1 MIRRDVIYFTTDEN
15 YIDLTSVAILSL
27 QFQNCTKEILVFT
40 TSSAVKDKMDSIHR
54 NVKTIV
60 LPKYTIGF
68 KGSTAYSSEV
78 ADSMSCRIV
87 AFDYLKKHYDR
98 ALYMDSDVFVQKNID
113 HLFDMDLTGYDMAAC
128 RDTQYLNSYS
138 VIGKVELNRRAK
150 LCGDPL
156 NYINSGM
163 LLINLPVLYVPA
175 PAEIVEASKILD
187 ETDWFL
193 PDQDYIS
200 NKYNIKFIDNTY
212 NKTFELYYQYYMTPE
227 EMRTHF
233 IMTENAHVV
242 HYILGTKPYNNFSD
256 AMYRMVPIE
265 RYLRF
270 VQVLKKYFSPA
281 FVQKCKDATNRYN
294 TINIRVPVRVKNEQ
308 YQLGL
313 QSCFRGLI

>member
-1 MIRRDVIYFTTDEN
+1 MIRRDVVYFTTDEK
-15 YIDLTSVAILSL
+15 YIDLTTVAILSL
-27 QFQNCTKEILVFT
+27 QFQQCTKDILVFT
-40 TSSAVKDKMDSIHR
+40 TSDIVKQKMDSIHS
-54 NVKTIV
+54 NVRTIV

-68 KGSTAYSSEV
+68 KGSVAYSSDV

-87 AFDYLKKHYDR
+87 AFDYLKQHYDR

-113 HLFDMDLTGYDMAAC
+113 HLFDMDLEGYDMAAC

-150 LCGDPL
+150 LCGEAH

-163 LLINLPVLYVPA
+163 MLINLPELYVPA
-175 PAEIVEASKILD
+175 PEEIVEVSKIL
-187 ETDWFL
+187 EESDWFL

-200 NKYNIKFIDNTY
+200 HKYNIKYINSTY

-227 EMRTHF
+227 EMRTHYL
-233 IMTENAHVV
+233 MVENAHVV
-242 HYILGTKPYNNFSD
+242 HYILGTKPYNIFSD

-270 VQVLKKYFSPA
+270 VMVFKRYFSPE
-281 FVQKCKDATNRYN
+281 FVKKCKDALSRLNA
-294 TINIRVPVRVKNEQ
+294 INIRIPVRVKNEQ
-308 YQLGL
+308 HRLEL

>member
-15 YIDLTSVAILSL
+15 YLDLTSVAILSL

-40 TSSAVKDKMDSIHR
+40 TSNAVKDKIDRIHH
-54 NVKTIV
+54 NVRTIV

-68 KGSTAYSSEV
+68 NGNSVHSSEV
-78 ADSMSCRIV
+78 ADSMCCRII
-87 AFDYLKKHYDR
+87 AFDYLKKNYDR
-98 ALYMDSDVFVQKNID
+98 ALYMDSDIFVQKNID
-113 HLFDMDLTGYDMAAC
+113 HLFDEDLTGYDMAAC
-128 RDTQYLNSYS
+128 RDMQYLNSYS
-138 VIGKVELNRRAK
+138 VIGNVELNRRAK
-150 LCGDPL
+150 LCGDPR
-156 NYINSGM
+156 NYINSGV
-163 LLINLPVLYVPA
+163 LLINLPCIYVPA
-175 PAEIVEASKILD
+175 PSEIVEVSTILD
-187 ETDWFL
+187 ASDWFL

-200 NKYNIKFIDNTY
+200 SKYNIKFIDNTY

-233 IMTENAHVV
+233 IMTENSHIV

-281 FVQKCKDATNRYN
+281 FVQKCKDAANRYN
-294 TINIRVPVRVKNEQ
+294 AINNRVPVRAKSEQ

-313 QSCFRGLI
+313 QSSFRGLI